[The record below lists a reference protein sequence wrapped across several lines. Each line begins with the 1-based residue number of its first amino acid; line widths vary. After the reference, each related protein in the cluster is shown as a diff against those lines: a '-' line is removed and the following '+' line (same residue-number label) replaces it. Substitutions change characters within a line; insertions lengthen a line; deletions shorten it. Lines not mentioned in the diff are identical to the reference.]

1 MSFLR
6 RTKFLRSMFYVS
18 FFITKRKEYSY
29 SKALGYSLD
38 TPSRFSYFIV
48 QTVTWTCVDVVMLG
62 KVGLLFW
69 IVGLG
74 FPVNCDIVKDEEEV
88 PLIGEEKTFGF
99 MNGFMTTFSV
109 IVVSELGDKTFF
121 IAALMAMKHSRRLV
135 LAGALC
141 SLDPHARLFAFFGL
155 KLLWEGWR
163 MEKGAEALE
172 LKEVSQEIQK
182 QEDQESEIHLE
193 SQTSSSF
200 LAPFFSDLYH
210 DIFLRN
216 GEIEVKLPLLFISVN
231 DILALISGSDDEQVV
246 YMEPPDVNYLTDED
260 SVDEDLNGEFCLNM
274 LSHRQ
279 VRAPGELRSHWK

>member
-1 MSFLR
+1 
-6 RTKFLRSMFYVS
+6 
-18 FFITKRKEYSY
+18 
-29 SKALGYSLD
+29 
-38 TPSRFSYFIV
+38 
-48 QTVTWTCVDVVMLG
+48 MLG

-135 LAGALC
+135 LAGALVALTLMHVGSC
-141 SLDPHARLFAFFGL
+141 LFGYLFAFVPRLYILLVSSGLFAFFGL

-200 LAPFFSDLYH
+200 LAPFFQTFTMTFFAEWGDRSQIATIVLGARENLNAVIVGGLLGH
-210 DIFLRN
+210 FVCSALAVLGGRLLSSRISVKSLTFLGGFIFL
-216 GEIEVKLPLLFISVN
+216 LFSCTTLIMN
-231 DILALISGSDDEQVV
+231 DLE
-246 YMEPPDVNYLTDED
+246 
-260 SVDEDLNGEFCLNM
+260 
-274 LSHRQ
+274 
-279 VRAPGELRSHWK
+279 K